1 MDEESQAEVFY
12 GGLEDTNMLDR
23 VGRVE
28 LVSGMRG
35 LARGEEHR
43 RVVATN
49 TSRRGNKFNHF
60 FAHNEVFIGQKCLN
74 ILLTSLIK

>member
-49 TSRRGNKFNHF
+49 TSRRGNRFNHF
-60 FAHNEVFIGQKCLN
+60 FAHNEVLIGQKCLN